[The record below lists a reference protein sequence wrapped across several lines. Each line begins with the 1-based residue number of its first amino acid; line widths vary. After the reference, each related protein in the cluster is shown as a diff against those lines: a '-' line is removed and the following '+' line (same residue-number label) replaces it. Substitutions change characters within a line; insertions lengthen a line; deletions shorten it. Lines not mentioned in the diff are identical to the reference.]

1 MNSPIFAGYV
11 VASGLPHITESQ
23 AKRLTHLNVAFGIVK
38 DKKINVEEIEKYF
51 RFLPKLRAY
60 NPNLNILLS
69 TGGGNQ
75 IGHGEA
81 TADEE
86 SLAAFVKSTMEV
98 VEKYNFRLNNNA
110 KHLKQQVSSGIVI
123 IVKGSQ
129 NMLFAAI
136 VERLQRLIEERD
148 YAFLIY
154 YIGEQEN
161 EVEHAWQ
168 ICRER
173 HPSGILF
180 LGSDLKFFRESFSQ
194 ISVPCV
200 LVTNSG
206 RELGFENLSSVS
218 TDDEAAAEAAVEHLI
233 SLGHTKIGILGGW
246 RDKSRAAHTRYTG
259 CVRAFEKHGI
269 PFSREKQYVPALFA
283 MSEGYEAMGRLLDRM
298 PDLTA
303 VFAMADVLA
312 VGAIRAVR
320 DRGLRVPED
329 VSVVGFDGIELGSYL
344 TPSLATIRQD
354 RERIADRSV
363 ELLLSQI
370 ENRVSPEHELVP
382 FQIISGESARKL

>member
-1 MNSPIFAGYV
+1 MLFFCQQEEQMYEDTQKENKSQQGKRHKRHIEPACHCQRTIPIECEAQNK
-11 VASGLPHITESQ
+11 ASGQQDKPPGKGGQKAGPES
-23 AKRLTHLNVAFGIVK
+23 R
-38 DKKINVEEIEKYF
+38 EI
-51 RFLPKLRAY
+51 PW
-60 NPNLNILLS
+60 
-69 TGGGNQ
+69 
-75 IGHGEA
+75 
-81 TADEE
+81 
-86 SLAAFVKSTMEV
+86 
-98 VEKYNFRLNNNA
+98 
-110 KHLKQQVSSGIVI
+110 KHLKQQVRSGIVI

-136 VERLQRLIEERD
+136 VERLQRLIEERG

-154 YIGEQEN
+154 YISEQDN
-161 EVEHAWQ
+161 EVEQAWQ

-180 LGSDLKFFRESFSQ
+180 LGSDLEFFRERFSQ
-194 ISVPCV
+194 IPVPCV

-218 TDDEAAAEAAVEHLI
+218 TDDEAAALAAVNHLI
-233 SLGHTKIGILGGW
+233 SLGHTRIGILGGFME
-246 RDKSRAAHTRYTG
+246 KSRAAHTRYAG
-259 CVRAFEKHGI
+259 CVRAFAEHGMS
-269 PFSREKQYVPALFA
+269 FSVEEQYEPAVFA
-283 MSEGYEAMGRLLDRM
+283 MSEGYKAMGCLLDKM

-320 DRGLRVPED
+320 DRGFRIPEE
-329 VSVVGFDGIELGSYL
+329 VSMVGFDGIELGSYL
-344 TPSLATIRQD
+344 TPSLTTIRQD

-370 ENRVSPEHELVP
+370 EDRVKPEHELVP
-382 FQIISGESARKL
+382 FRIISGESVRRL

>member
-1 MNSPIFAGYV
+1 MTIKDIARESGYAV
-11 VASGLPHITESQ
+11 GTVSRVLNNRPDVSEKAR
-23 AKRLTHLNVAFGIVK
+23 KRV
-38 DKKINVEEIEKYF
+38 
-51 RFLPKLRAY
+51 
-60 NPNLNILLS
+60 
-69 TGGGNQ
+69 
-75 IGHGEA
+75 
-81 TADEE
+81 
-86 SLAAFVKSTMEV
+86 MEV

-136 VERLQRLIEERD
+136 VERLQKLIEERD

-154 YIGEQEN
+154 YIGEQDN
-161 EVEHAWQ
+161 EVEQAWQ

-180 LGSDLKFFRESFSQ
+180 LGSDLEFFRERFAQ
-194 ISVPCV
+194 IQVPCV
-200 LVTNSG
+200 LVTNSAQ
-206 RELGFENLSSVS
+206 ELGFENLSSVS
-218 TDDEAAAEAAVEHLI
+218 TDDEAAAQAAVEHLI
-233 SLGHTKIGILGGW
+233 ALGHRKIGVLGGFME
-246 RDKSRAAHTRYTG
+246 KSRAANTRYAG
-259 CVRAFEKHGI
+259 CFRAFAEHGI
-269 PFSREKQYVPALFA
+269 PLSMEEQYMPALFA

-344 TPSLATIRQD
+344 TPSLTTIRQD
-354 RERIADRSV
+354 REQIADRSV

-382 FQIISGESARKL
+382 FRIISGESVRKI

>member
-1 MNSPIFAGYV
+1 MTIKDIARESGYAV
-11 VASGLPHITESQ
+11 GTVSRVLNNRPDVSEKAR
-23 AKRLTHLNVAFGIVK
+23 KRV
-38 DKKINVEEIEKYF
+38 
-51 RFLPKLRAY
+51 
-60 NPNLNILLS
+60 
-69 TGGGNQ
+69 
-75 IGHGEA
+75 
-81 TADEE
+81 
-86 SLAAFVKSTMEV
+86 MEV

-136 VERLQRLIEERD
+136 VERLQKLIEERD

-154 YIGEQEN
+154 YIGEQDN
-161 EVEHAWQ
+161 EVEQAWQ

-180 LGSDLKFFRESFSQ
+180 LGSDLEFFRERFAQ
-194 ISVPCV
+194 IQVPCV
-200 LVTNSG
+200 LVTNSAQ
-206 RELGFENLSSVS
+206 ELGFENLSSVS
-218 TDDEAAAEAAVEHLI
+218 TDDEAAAQAAVEHLI
-233 SLGHTKIGILGGW
+233 ALGHRKIGVLGGFME
-246 RDKSRAAHTRYTG
+246 KSRAAHTRYAG
-259 CVRAFEKHGI
+259 CVRAFAEHGI
-269 PFSREKQYVPALFA
+269 PFFMEEQYMPALFA

-344 TPSLATIRQD
+344 TPSLTTIRQD
-354 RERIADRSV
+354 REQIADRSV

-382 FQIISGESARKL
+382 FRIISGESVRKI

>member
-1 MNSPIFAGYV
+1 MTIKDIARESGYAV
-11 VASGLPHITESQ
+11 GTVSRVLNNRPDVSEKAR
-23 AKRLTHLNVAFGIVK
+23 KRV
-38 DKKINVEEIEKYF
+38 
-51 RFLPKLRAY
+51 
-60 NPNLNILLS
+60 
-69 TGGGNQ
+69 
-75 IGHGEA
+75 
-81 TADEE
+81 
-86 SLAAFVKSTMEV
+86 MEV

-136 VERLQRLIEERD
+136 VERLQKLIEERD

-154 YIGEQEN
+154 YIGEQDN
-161 EVEHAWQ
+161 EVEQAWQ

-180 LGSDLKFFRESFSQ
+180 LGSDLEFFRERFAQ
-194 ISVPCV
+194 IQVPCV
-200 LVTNSG
+200 LVTNSAQ
-206 RELGFENLSSVS
+206 ELGFENLSSVS
-218 TDDEAAAEAAVEHLI
+218 TDDEGAAQAAVEHLI
-233 SLGHTKIGILGGW
+233 ALGHRKIGVLGGFME
-246 RDKSRAAHTRYTG
+246 KSRATHTRYAG
-259 CVRAFEKHGI
+259 CDRAFAEHGI
-269 PFSREKQYVPALFA
+269 PFSMEEQYMPALFA

-344 TPSLATIRQD
+344 TPSLTTIRQD
-354 RERIADRSV
+354 REQIADRSV

-382 FQIISGESARKL
+382 FRIISGESVRKI

>member
-1 MNSPIFAGYV
+1 MTIKDIARESGYAV
-11 VASGLPHITESQ
+11 GTVSRVLNNRPDVSEQ
-23 AKRLTHLNVAFGIVK
+23 ARRRV
-38 DKKINVEEIEKYF
+38 
-51 RFLPKLRAY
+51 
-60 NPNLNILLS
+60 
-69 TGGGNQ
+69 
-75 IGHGEA
+75 
-81 TADEE
+81 
-86 SLAAFVKSTMEV
+86 MEV
-98 VEKYNFRLNNNA
+98 VEKYHFRLNSNA

-136 VERLQRLIEERD
+136 VERLQKLIEERD

-154 YIGEQEN
+154 YIGEQDN
-161 EVEHAWQ
+161 EVEQAWQ

-180 LGSDLKFFRESFSQ
+180 LGSDLEFFRERFAQ
-194 ISVPCV
+194 IQVPCV
-200 LVTNSG
+200 LVTNSAQ
-206 RELGFENLSSVS
+206 ELGFENLSSVS
-218 TDDEAAAEAAVEHLI
+218 TDDEAAAQAAVEHLI
-233 SLGHTKIGILGGW
+233 ALGHRKIGVLGGFME
-246 RDKSRAAHTRYTG
+246 KSRAAHTRYAG
-259 CVRAFEKHGI
+259 CVRAFAEHGI
-269 PFSREKQYVPALFA
+269 PFSMEEQYMPALFA

-344 TPSLATIRQD
+344 TPSLTTIRQD
-354 RERIADRSV
+354 REQIADRSV

-382 FQIISGESARKL
+382 FRIISGESVRKI

>member
-1 MNSPIFAGYV
+1 MTIKDIARESGYAV
-11 VASGLPHITESQ
+11 GTVSRVLNNRPDVSEKAR
-23 AKRLTHLNVAFGIVK
+23 KRV
-38 DKKINVEEIEKYF
+38 
-51 RFLPKLRAY
+51 
-60 NPNLNILLS
+60 
-69 TGGGNQ
+69 
-75 IGHGEA
+75 
-81 TADEE
+81 
-86 SLAAFVKSTMEV
+86 MEV

-136 VERLQRLIEERD
+136 VERLQKLIEERD

-154 YIGEQEN
+154 YIGEQDN
-161 EVEHAWQ
+161 EVEQAWQ

-180 LGSDLKFFRESFSQ
+180 LGSDLEFFRERFAQ
-194 ISVPCV
+194 IQVPCV
-200 LVTNSG
+200 LVTNSAQ
-206 RELGFENLSSVS
+206 ELGFENLSSVS
-218 TDDEAAAEAAVEHLI
+218 TDDEAAAQAAVEHLI
-233 SLGHTKIGILGGW
+233 ALGHRKIGVLGGFME
-246 RDKSRAAHTRYTG
+246 KSRAAHTRYAG
-259 CVRAFEKHGI
+259 CARAFAEHGI
-269 PFSREKQYVPALFA
+269 PFSMEEQYMPALFA

-344 TPSLATIRQD
+344 TPSLTTIRQD
-354 RERIADRSV
+354 REQIADRSV

-382 FQIISGESARKL
+382 FRIISGESVRKI